1 MNSGETGL
9 QTYLH
14 VDSRSTTG
22 VSNIQPGGSSRA
34 KGFSLT
40 DRIVL
45 KNVKL
50 GINKRA

>member
-22 VSNIQPGGSSRA
+22 VSNIQPGGPSRA
-34 KGFSLT
+34 KGDVQ
-40 DRIVL
+40 DRFEKCEVGH
-45 KNVKL
+45 K
-50 GINKRA
+50 